1 MNIKKIQLLLVSSL
15 GLMSM
20 ATVNGEED
28 NKSDKKTVPMKQ
40 VDFKDET
47 GKVKWR
53 TVNDSVMGG
62 RSQGSSFLTEA
73 GNRIFS
79 GEISLKN
86 NGGFSSVR
94 TFGAEYDLSDYEG
107 VTVKVRGDG
116 RKYYFTARANNR
128 SRVAF
133 WYAMQTKVG
142 ELTTFKIPFSSL
154 YATSFGRKLSGIK
167 LNSKNITSFGLM
179 IYDKKDGEFNIELES
194 VKVYGNSSNQKQL
207 KRQVK

>member
-1 MNIKKIQLLLVSSL
+1 
-15 GLMSM
+15 
-20 ATVNGEED
+20 
-28 NKSDKKTVPMKQ
+28 
-40 VDFKDET
+40 
-47 GKVKWR
+47 
-53 TVNDSVMGG
+53 VMGG

-73 GNRIFS
+73 ENRIFS

-94 TFGAEYDLSDYEG
+94 TVGAEYDLSDYEG

-133 WYAMQTKVG
+133 WYDMQTKAG

-154 YATSFGRKLSGIK
+154 YATSFGTKLNGMK

-179 IYDKKDGEFNIELES
+179 LYDKNDGEFNLELVS
-194 VKVYGNSSNQKQL
+194 VKVYGNTSNRKQE

>member
-1 MNIKKIQLLLVSSL
+1 MNINKTQLLLMSL
-15 GLMSM
+15 LSLISL
-20 ATVNGEED
+20 ATVNGQEDKKSD
-28 NKSDKKTVPMKQ
+28 NKTSSMEEI
-40 VDFKDET
+40 DFKDET
-47 GKVKWR
+47 DKVKWR

-73 GNRIFS
+73 ENRIFS

-94 TFGAEYDLSDYEG
+94 TVGAEYDLSDYEG

-133 WYAMQTKVG
+133 WYDMQTKAG

-154 YATSFGRKLSGIK
+154 YATSFGTKLNGMK

-179 IYDKKDGEFNIELES
+179 LYDKNDGEFNLELVS
-194 VKVYGNSSNQKQL
+194 VKVYGNTSNRKQE

>member
-1 MNIKKIQLLLVSSL
+1 
-15 GLMSM
+15 MSM
-20 ATVNGEED
+20 AAVNGQEGE
-28 NKSDKKTVPMKQ
+28 KKTVPMKK

-47 GKVKWR
+47 SKVKWR
-53 TVNDSVMGG
+53 TVNDTVMGG

-79 GEISLKN
+79 GGISLKN

-94 TFGAEYDLSDYEG
+94 TFGGEYDLSDYKG

-133 WYAMQTKVG
+133 WYPMQTKAG
-142 ELTTFKIPFSSL
+142 EWVTFKIPFSSL
-154 YATSFGRKLSGIK
+154 YATSFGRKLNGMN
-167 LNSKNITSFGLM
+167 LNTKNITSFGLM
-179 IYDKKDGEFNIELES
+179 LYDKNDGDFNLELES
-194 VKVYGNSSNQKQL
+194 IKIYGNTSN
-207 KRQVK
+207 

>member
-1 MNIKKIQLLLVSSL
+1 MNIKKMQFLLVSSL
-15 GLMSM
+15 ILMPM
-20 ATVNGEED
+20 AAANGQEPE
-28 NKSDKKTVPMKQ
+28 KKITPMEKT
-40 VDFKDET
+40 DFKDET

-94 TFGAEYDLSDYEG
+94 TFGAEYDLSAYEG
-107 VTVKVRGDG
+107 VIVKVRGDG

-133 WYAMQTKVG
+133 WYDMQTKVG

-154 YATSFGRKLSGIK
+154 YATSFGRKLASVK
-167 LNSKNITSFGLM
+167 FNPKNITSFGLM
-179 IYDKKDGEFNIELES
+179 LYDKKEGEFNLELES
-194 VKVYGNSSNQKQL
+194 VKIYGNSSNQKQL